1 MAILNAAVQT
11 TDTTILTVPA
21 GKKYAIT
28 TLLVC
33 NVGIDDGTGT
43 NDSVFDMH
51 VIPDGQTK
59 ADRNLVLNNLS
70 VSAADTF
77 TFNVE
82 RLILE
87 ENDRVVLVGQSP
99 TNLSATIS
107 YLEV

>member
-1 MAILNAAVQT
+1 MAILNAAIQT

-28 TLLVC
+28 TILVC
-33 NVGIDDGTGT
+33 NIATDDGTGT
-43 NDSVFDMH
+43 NDSRFDMH

-59 ADRNLVLNNLS
+59 ADQNLILNDLN

>member
-1 MAILNAAVQT
+1 MAISNAAIAT
-11 TDTTILTVPA
+11 TDTTILTVPS

-33 NVGIDDGTGT
+33 NTGIDDGTGV
-43 NDSVFDMH
+43 NDTVFDMH
-51 VIPDGQTK
+51 VIPNGQTK
-59 ADRNLVLNNLS
+59 TDVNLVLNNLA

>member
-1 MAILNAAVQT
+1 MAIENAAVLT

-33 NVGIDDGTGT
+33 NTGTDDGTGT
-43 NDSVFDMH
+43 NDTTFDMF
-51 VIPDGQTK
+51 VIPDGQVK
-59 ADRNLVLNNLS
+59 GDGNLCLNNLP
-70 VSAADTF
+70 VSASETF

-87 ENDRVVLVGQSP
+87 ENDKVVLVGQSP
-99 TNLSATIS
+99 TNLTATIS

>member
-28 TLLVC
+28 TILVC
-33 NVGIDDGTGT
+33 NVAVDDGTGT
-43 NDSVFDMH
+43 NDSKFDMH

-59 ADRNLVLNNLS
+59 ANQNLILNDLS

>member
-1 MAILNAAVQT
+1 MAVANAAVQT
-11 TDTTILTVPA
+11 TDTTILTVPS

-28 TLLVC
+28 TILVC
-33 NVGIDDGTGT
+33 NTATDDGTGT
-43 NDSVFDMH
+43 NDSSFDMH

-59 ADRNLVLNNLS
+59 SNTNIVLNNLEI
-70 VSAADTF
+70 SASDTF

-82 RLILE
+82 RIILE
-87 ENDRVVLVGQSP
+87 ENDKVVLVGQTP